1 MTSTYIKP
9 ETKTTKMEQQKHIM
23 VGSDLNIN
31 SGSEP
36 INGNQGLARYFDF
49 FSFEEEEVPKT
60 NDNNDDEWEEWE
72 EEEI

>member
-9 ETKTTKMEQQKHIM
+9 ETKTTKMEQQRHIM

-36 INGNQGLARYFDF
+36 INGNQGLARYFD
-49 FSFEEEEVPKT
+49 
-60 NDNNDDEWEEWE
+60 
-72 EEEI
+72 

>member
-1 MTSTYIKP
+1 
-9 ETKTTKMEQQKHIM
+9 MEQQRHIM
-23 VGSDLNIN
+23 AGSDLNIN

-49 FSFEEEEVPKT
+49 FSFEEEEVPKSH
-60 NDNNDDEWEEWE
+60 DNNDNEWEEWE